1 MVKKFLAILAMA
13 AALLGCVQGNTGPE
27 GLSEGPN
34 VGFDPVSQSPT
45 TLAAGPGGP
54 GG

>member
-1 MVKKFLAILAMA
+1 MVKKVFAILVMA
-13 AALLGCVQGNTGPE
+13 AALSGCVQGNTGPE

-34 VGFDPVSQSPT
+34 VGFDPVSQGPT
-45 TLAAGPGGP
+45 TLAATPGA